1 MAKDTNPL
9 GPPSKPSTPRLPKI
23 PTQKSL
29 DPQPWQ
35 PPNTGSGGRGS
46 LLPPNSRGKKR

>member
-1 MAKDTNPL
+1 MPKNTTPL
-9 GPPSKPSTPRLPKI
+9 GPQSKPSTPRLPKI

-35 PPNTGSGGRGS
+35 PPNTGSGRGR